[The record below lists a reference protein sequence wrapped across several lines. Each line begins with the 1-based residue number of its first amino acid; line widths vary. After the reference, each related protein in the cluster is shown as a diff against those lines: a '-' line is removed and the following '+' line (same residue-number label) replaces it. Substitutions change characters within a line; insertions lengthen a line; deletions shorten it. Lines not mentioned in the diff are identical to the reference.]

1 MAMMIIHHHVQ
12 DYDAWRPVYDA
23 HESARIAAG
32 LTNGRVFRAV
42 DEPDD
47 VVILSDMA
55 DRGKAEALLS
65 TEDMKTTM
73 QRAGVQGRPDIRF
86 ME

>member
-47 VVILSDMA
+47 VVILFDMA

>member
-1 MAMMIIHHHVQ
+1 MAIMIIHRCVQ
-12 DYDAWRPVYDA
+12 NYEAWRPVYDA
-23 HESARIAAG
+23 HEPARNAAG
-32 LTNGRVFRAV
+32 LTNGRVFRST

-47 VVILSDMA
+47 VVILFDMA